1 MRFDVEH
8 FRTKIGRRIVVLFVL
23 CAVVPTA
30 AISVVSYLRA
40 RSVLRDQ
47 TTAMMELGTTNAQMG
62 ALERL
67 QSVESELILLAAS
80 PDVDRALRGSGGAAG
95 GASGDASIGTESLR
109 RLSALTLAT
118 SEATIPIH
126 GDLTDTPELPSET
139 LANLDRGQSA
149 LAVIR
154 GARNRPEILI
164 ARAPEGASTDA
175 GVLWGRIIADSLW
188 ATAQVYAVEVAASE
202 MDLQDDSG
210 YCVLDD
216 ALRPVDCAG
225 ALLSWFFSGVPE
237 DIDIPENA
245 IHGALS
251 WATDGTA
258 YAGHYRRLF
267 LTGFNSDD
275 WTIVLAR
282 DEQSILQGLAEFQ
295 GQLLGFLVLTF
306 AVVLLISAGRIRQS
320 MEPLAKLREGT
331 RRVAA
336 QDFNTRVLISSGDEF
351 EELAGSFNNMAE
363 QVGTLFQELKD
374 LNWSTITT
382 LARTIDAKSSWTAG
396 HSERVSQMSVA
407 IARTMGLGE
416 VEIERLYRGG
426 LLHDIGKIGVPLT
439 IIDKKGRL
447 TDEEMA
453 VMKSH
458 VTIGA
463 KILEPLTAL
472 EDVLPIVLY
481 HHERFDGKGYE
492 AGLAGTDIPHLARI
506 LCVADSYDAMRS
518 DRPYR
523 AGRAPDETLEEIALC
538 AGSQFDP
545 EAVEAFVEYMS
556 SEEGELASMG
566 RFSQP
571 FGVPAEARVR
581 SSRTLAGSERVT
593 A

>member
-1 MRFDVEH
+1 MRFDVQH
-8 FRTKIGRRIVVLFVL
+8 FRTKIGRRIVALFVL

-30 AISVVSYLRA
+30 VLSVVSYSRA

-67 QSVESELILLAAS
+67 QSIESELILLAAS
-80 PDVDRALRGSGGAAG
+80 PGVDRALRGAG
-95 GASGDASIGTESLR
+95 GASDGASVGTESLR

-118 SEATIPIH
+118 SDVTIPVH
-126 GDLTDTPELPSET
+126 GDLTSTPELPSET

-154 GARNRPEILI
+154 GARGRPEILI
-164 ARAPEGASTDA
+164 ARAPGEAGTDA
-175 GVLWGRIIADSLW
+175 GILWGRIIADSLW
-188 ATAQVYAVEVAASE
+188 ATAQVYAVDVAASE
-202 MDLQDDSG
+202 IDLQDDSG
-210 YCVLDD
+210 YCVLD
-216 ALRPVDCAG
+216 ATRQPLDCAG
-225 ALLSWFFSGVPE
+225 ALVAWFSEGVPQGIE
-237 DIDIPENA
+237 IPRGTV
-245 IHGALS
+245 HGPLA
-251 WATDGTA
+251 WATNATS

-282 DEQSILQGLAEFQ
+282 DEQSILQELSEFQ

-336 QDFNTRVLISSGDEF
+336 QDFNARVLISSGDEF

-382 LARTIDAKSSWTAG
+382 LARTIDAKSPWTAG

-492 AGLAGTDIPHLARI
+492 AGLAGTDIPQLARI

-523 AGRAPDETLEEIALC
+523 AGRSPDETLEEIALC

-545 EAVEAFVEYMS
+545 EAVEAFVEYMA
-556 SEEGELASMG
+556 SEEGELAAMG

-581 SSRTLAGSERVT
+581 SSRTLTGSERVT

>member
-1 MRFDVEH
+1 MRFDFEH
-8 FRTKIGRRIVVLFVL
+8 FRTKIGRRIVALFVL

-30 AISVVSYLRA
+30 ALSVVSYSRA
-40 RSVLRDQ
+40 RSVLLGQ
-47 TTAMMELGTTNAQMG
+47 TTEMMELGETSAQVG

-67 QSVESELILLAAS
+67 QSIESELILLAAS
-80 PDVDRALRGSGGAAG
+80 PGVDRALRGAG
-95 GASGDASIGTESLR
+95 GASIGAESLR

-118 SEATIPIH
+118 SDATIPIY

-154 GARNRPEILI
+154 GARGRPEILI
-164 ARAPEGASTDA
+164 ARAPEGAGTDA
-175 GVLWGRIIADSLW
+175 GILWGRIIADSLW
-188 ATAQVYAVEVAASE
+188 ATAQVYAVDVAASE
-202 MDLQDDSG
+202 IDLQDDSG
-210 YCVLDD
+210 HCVLD
-216 ALRPVDCAG
+216 ATRQPLDCAG
-225 ALLSWFFSGVPE
+225 ALVAWFSGGGPQGIE
-237 DIDIPENA
+237 IPEGTV
-245 IHGALS
+245 HGALS
-251 WATDGTA
+251 WATDA
-258 YAGHYRRLF
+258 RSYAGHYRRLF
-267 LTGFNSDD
+267 LAGFNSDD

-282 DEQSILQGLAEFQ
+282 DEQSILQGLAEFR

-306 AVVLLISAGRIRQS
+306 AVVLLISAGRIRHS
-320 MEPLAKLREGT
+320 MDPLAKLREGT

-336 QDFNTRVLISSGDEF
+336 QDFNARVHISSGDEF
-351 EELAGSFNNMAE
+351 EELAGSFNDMAE

-382 LARTIDAKSSWTAG
+382 LARTIDAKSPWTAG

-416 VEIERLYRGG
+416 VEIEQLYRGG

-492 AGLAGTDIPHLARI
+492 AGLAGTDIPQLARI

-518 DRPYR
+518 DRPCR

-581 SSRTLAGSERVT
+581 SSRTLGGSERVT

>member
-1 MRFDVEH
+1 M
-8 FRTKIGRRIVVLFVL
+8 
-23 CAVVPTA
+23 
-30 AISVVSYLRA
+30 
-40 RSVLRDQ
+40 
-47 TTAMMELGTTNAQMG
+47 
-62 ALERL
+62 
-67 QSVESELILLAAS
+67 
-80 PDVDRALRGSGGAAG
+80 
-95 GASGDASIGTESLR
+95 
-109 RLSALTLAT
+109 
-118 SEATIPIH
+118 
-126 GDLTDTPELPSET
+126 
-139 LANLDRGQSA
+139 
-149 LAVIR
+149 
-154 GARNRPEILI
+154 
-164 ARAPEGASTDA
+164 
-175 GVLWGRIIADSLW
+175 
-188 ATAQVYAVEVAASE
+188 
-202 MDLQDDSG
+202 
-210 YCVLDD
+210 
-216 ALRPVDCAG
+216 
-225 ALLSWFFSGVPE
+225 
-237 DIDIPENA
+237 
-245 IHGALS
+245 
-251 WATDGTA
+251 
-258 YAGHYRRLF
+258 
-267 LTGFNSDD
+267 
-275 WTIVLAR
+275 LAR
-282 DEQSILQGLAEFQ
+282 DEQSILQELSEFQ

-336 QDFNTRVLISSGDEF
+336 QDFNARVLISSGDEF

-382 LARTIDAKSSWTAG
+382 LARTIDAKSPWTAG

-492 AGLAGTDIPHLARI
+492 AGLAGTDIPQLARI

-523 AGRAPDETLEEIALC
+523 AGRGPDETLEEIALC

-545 EAVEAFVEYMS
+545 EAVEAFVEYMA

-566 RFSQP
+566 KFSQP

-581 SSRTLAGSERVT
+581 SSRTLGGSERVP